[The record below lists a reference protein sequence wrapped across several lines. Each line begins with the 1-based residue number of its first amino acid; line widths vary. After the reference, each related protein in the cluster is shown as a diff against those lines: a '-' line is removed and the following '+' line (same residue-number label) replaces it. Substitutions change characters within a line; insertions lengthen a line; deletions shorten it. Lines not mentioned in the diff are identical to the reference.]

1 MKSPFIRLSAS
12 AVAQRDTDGRF
23 LFIEESIGNRL
34 VLDVPGGT
42 WEHGET
48 LQKTCIREA
57 AEEASI
63 QFIPKHYLG
72 CFVTEY
78 INVRGQPVCSVRIA
92 FSGLIGADTPQTP
105 RDSSTKAI
113 YWLNLD
119 EILANRHRLRSSAT
133 LRCVQAVLNGKLFP
147 LAFCDQ
153 AVDS

>member
-12 AVAQRDTDGRF
+12 AVVQRDSDSRF
-23 LFIEESIGNRL
+23 LFIEESISNRL

-48 LQKTCIREA
+48 LQETCIREA

-63 QFIPKHYLG
+63 QFIPEHYLG

-78 INVRGQPVCSVRIA
+78 TNGRGQPVCSDRTA
-92 FSGLIGADTPQTP
+92 FSGLIGANAHPIP
-105 RDSSTKAI
+105 RDPSTNAI
-113 YWLNLD
+113 YWLSLD
-119 EILANRHRLRSSAT
+119 EILANQHRLRSSAT
-133 LRCVQAVLNGKLFP
+133 LRCVRAVLNGRLFP

-153 AVDS
+153 AVD

>member
-1 MKSPFIRLSAS
+1 MKSPFIRLSAN

-23 LFIEESIGNRL
+23 LFIEESIRNHL

-48 LQKTCIREA
+48 LQGTCVWEA

-63 QFIPKHYLG
+63 QFIPEHYLG

-78 INVRGQPVCSVRIA
+78 TNGRGQPACSVRTA
-92 FSGLIGADTPQTP
+92 FSGLIGAQTPQTP
-105 RDSSTKAI
+105 RHPSTKAI
-113 YWLNLD
+113 YWLTLD

-133 LRCVQAVLNGKLFP
+133 LRCVQAVLNGRLFP

-153 AVDS
+153 TVDS

>member
-1 MKSPFIRLSAS
+1 MKNPSIRLSAS
-12 AVAQRDTDGRF
+12 AVVNRDTDGRF
-23 LFIEESIGNRL
+23 LLIEESIGGRL

-48 LQKTCIREA
+48 LQETCIREA

-72 CFVTEY
+72 CFVTEHTNG
-78 INVRGQPVCSVRIA
+78 IGQLVCSVRTA
-92 FSGLIGADTPQTP
+92 FSGLVGAETPQTP
-105 RDSSTKAI
+105 RDPSTKAI

-119 EILANRHRLRSSAT
+119 EILANQHRLRSSAT
-133 LRCVQAVLNGKLFP
+133 LRCVQAVLNGRLFP

-153 AVDS
+153 AVD